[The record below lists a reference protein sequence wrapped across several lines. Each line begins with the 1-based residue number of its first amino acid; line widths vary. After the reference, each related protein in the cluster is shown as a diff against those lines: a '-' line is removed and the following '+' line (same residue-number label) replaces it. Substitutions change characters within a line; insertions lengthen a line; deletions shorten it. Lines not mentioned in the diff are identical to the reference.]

1 MSKIYQKTLTDGKH
15 RVKRRLGGFTLI
27 ELLVVVLIIGILA
40 AVALPQY
47 QMAVLKSRFAAIR
60 TVGESLK
67 RAEEA
72 YYMANGYY
80 EANTDNLDFDYKG
93 VCEGKDVLT
102 CNKFFRVDIISGTG
116 VVTDPSKLFIGIF
129 YYSNPEIIQSNPDTK
144 EDFGYYIWFDNSSNP
159 GKREC
164 HGRTEL
170 GQKFCKLI
178 NAQN

>member
-1 MSKIYQKTLTDGKH
+1 MKK
-15 RVKRRLGGFTLI
+15 GFTLI

-47 QMAVLKSRFAAIR
+47 EIAVMKSRFAAIR

-80 EANTDNLDFDYKG
+80 YGNTDSLDIDFEGSCTGTG
-93 VCEGKDVLT
+93 VMR
-102 CNKFFRVDIISGTG
+102 CNKFFRIDLLGG
-116 VVTDPSKLFIGIF
+116 EGAVTDPEQLWISISYYPEGYVSDAASGLGKDMYTYKIWLDYSSK
-129 YYSNPEIIQSNPDTK
+129 
-144 EDFGYYIWFDNSSNP
+144 P
-159 GKREC
+159 GQREC
-164 HGRTEL
+164 VGKNAD
-170 GQKFCKLI
+170 GQKFCKII